1 MATSSWIASLVR
13 GLNGLGLCLL
23 ALVAASACAQNY
35 PVRPIRLIIDFPAGG
50 PSDALARIVGQKL
63 TEALGQQVVSDNRPG
78 ANGIL
83 AYSLAARAPA
93 DGYTL
98 VLLSTPFPLN
108 AALRRKLPYDT
119 LKDFSFISPVANYP
133 NLLVVHPSVPTRSV
147 QEFVG
152 YAKSKAGSMTYA
164 SSGSGSVQHL
174 AMELFRGLA
183 GFQAVH
189 VPYAGSAPALVDLM
203 GGRVDAGITL
213 LPTATPH
220 MRAGRLRVLGVLS
233 ANRVSALPEVAT
245 LVESGFAV
253 VATGWGGIGAPA
265 GVPRKI
271 VDRLNAE
278 IVRAV
283 NVPDVRERIASL
295 GGEVRHSTP
304 EEFGK
309 FIRDEVNRWVP
320 VIRQAGVTVGD

>member
-133 NLLVVHPSVPTRSV
+133 NLLVVHPSAPTRSV